1 MVKKL
6 WDKYKYW
13 LIGLTAIVWMS
24 VFDSN
29 NFIELIQLRR
39 EINSLEKKEAYYIEE
54 ITAAKKTQLE
64 LFSNIRNLEKFAREK
79 YYMKKDNED
88 LFIFRESTK
97 K

>member
-24 VFDSN
+24 IFDSN

-39 EINSLEKKEAYYIEE
+39 EINGLEKKEAYYIEE
-54 ITAAKKTQLE
+54 ITAAKKMQLE

-88 LFIFRESTK
+88 LFIFRESAK
-97 K
+97 Q